1 MTTVEQALAII
12 SAKARPFKKENISL
26 DEAMGRIIAEDIYA
40 DRDYPPF
47 NRAAMDGYAI
57 MQTDWEN
64 GIRDYKLQEVIFT
77 SQAASQPLVSGACYK
92 IMTGAATP
100 ETANVIIRIE
110 DAIVNGDCVWLH
122 ADKIKPFQNIARQ
135 GEDCRRGE
143 ILLTTP
149 AKCTPQVISLL
160 ATLGKVY
167 VQVYRMPRVAL
178 MTTGDEVVDPAAAV
192 GPYQIRNSNQYLL
205 RSLLAQWHIKPVM
218 VTHIPDQLTALRKS
232 LESALHADLVI
243 INGAVSGGD
252 ADYVPAVLAEL
263 GVVTLFHK
271 VSIRPGKPLL
281 VGEKPLGA
289 MVFALPG
296 NPLSCLTTFQVFVE
310 HYLYRCCNFEEQP
323 TQSLPLLAA
332 KSKKHALTEYFP
344 VCYEVSGGLNQLPNN
359 GSGDVRA
366 VVKASG
372 LAVQHALSPH
382 INKHELT
389 TYYPFNP

>member
-12 SAKARPFKKENISL
+12 AAKARPFKKENIPL
-26 DEAMGRIIAEDIYA
+26 EEAMGRIIAEDIYA

-57 MQTDWEN
+57 IQTDWEN
-64 GIRDYKLQEVIFT
+64 GIRDYQVQEVIFT

-100 ETANVIIRIE
+100 ESANVIIKIE
-110 DAIVNGDCVWLH
+110 DAIVTGNRVWLY
-122 ADKIKPFQNIARQ
+122 ADKIKPFQNIARR
-135 GEDCRRGE
+135 GEDCCRGA
-143 ILLTTP
+143 ILLTAP
-149 AKCTPQVISLL
+149 AKCTPQVVSLL
-160 ATLGKVY
+160 ATLGKVN
-167 VQVYRMPRVAL
+167 VEVYRMPSVAL
-178 MTTGDEVVDPAAAV
+178 LTTGDEVVDPAAAV

-218 VTHIPDQLTALRKS
+218 VSHVPDQQSALRKS
-232 LESALHADLVI
+232 LECALRADLVI

-263 GVVTLFHK
+263 GVETLFHK

-281 VGEKPLGA
+281 VGEKPQGA

-323 TQSLPLLAA
+323 VQSLPLLRE

-366 VVKASG
+366 VIKASG

-382 INKHELT
+382 INRHELI